1 MIGRAQ
7 CIRMHPFSKE
17 RFPLNL
23 LDATPYNVGSRF
35 ARKVVGV
42 GTFFSAAVS
51 ALRANSTADN
61 ISLQR
66 PLYVMYRR
74 RVTSI
79 CRT

>member
-1 MIGRAQ
+1 MAERAHSV
-7 CIRMHPFSKE
+7 HPFSE
-17 RFPLNL
+17 GTFSVNL
-23 LDATPYNVGSRF
+23 SSATPYDVGSRF

-66 PLYVMYRR
+66 PRCVTYCR

-79 CRT
+79 RHT